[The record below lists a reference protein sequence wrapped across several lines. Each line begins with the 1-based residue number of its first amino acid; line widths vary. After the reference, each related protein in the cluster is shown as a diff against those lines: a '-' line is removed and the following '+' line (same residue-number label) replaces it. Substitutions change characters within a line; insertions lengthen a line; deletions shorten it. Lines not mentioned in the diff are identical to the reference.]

1 MLVLPGSIGIL
12 PKSDV
17 KSDVGLRWQGLAGRG
32 KSGSSRSIAI
42 TSPRRQTLLPAKP
55 LRFCRHHQPSP
66 ELHRQQLILDRQT
79 PDFLEQVL
87 VCSDQWISRFLVV

>member
-42 TSPRRQTLLPAKP
+42 TSPQPLPLLPHHL
-55 LRFCRHHQPSP
+55 LRHPRHHQPPP

>member
-1 MLVLPGSIGIL
+1 MLFFSGSLGIL

-42 TSPRRQTLLPAKP
+42 
-55 LRFCRHHQPSP
+55 PSP
-66 ELHRQQLILDRQT
+66 QRLAPPLFRPHR
-79 PDFLEQVL
+79 
-87 VCSDQWISRFLVV
+87 SRRSPSGGHRHPKSTLPPVYQ